1 MKMLKNILYRLAILL
16 GLRSA
21 VDYDRLGKVLL
32 RNEKDSPQQEHRLA
46 QAQRSLDIM
55 RSA

>member
-1 MKMLKNILYRLAILL
+1 MTMLKNILHTLAILL